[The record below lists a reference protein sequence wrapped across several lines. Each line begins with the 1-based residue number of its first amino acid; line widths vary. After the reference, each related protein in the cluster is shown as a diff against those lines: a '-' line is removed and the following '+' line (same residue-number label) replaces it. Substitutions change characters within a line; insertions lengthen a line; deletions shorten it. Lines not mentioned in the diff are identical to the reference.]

1 MVATY
6 HRHMP
11 EPAEPTTHLGMPASG
26 FRHPSFELTDSTVVV
41 CEWFRVVERLDP
53 PA

>member
-11 EPAEPTTHLGMPASG
+11 QPVEPTTHLDLRTGIVDPT
-26 FRHPSFELTDSTVVV
+26 FELTHSTVVV
-41 CEWFRVVERLDP
+41 REWFRVLERLDP
-53 PA
+53 AT